1 MMDFTSQQVRD
12 AERRLDALADP
23 HEQLRLA
30 EQQAEGYRN
39 FLSSLT
45 AVLTAVFVLKGQED
59 VSKLDSG
66 PRWAVVTLLI
76 TAFVALIAASW
87 LSVVAVHDRPGREI
101 AGEPERLLHDEVRR
115 THRIWRL
122 VEWARWLALAGV
134 LGVATAV
141 IITWIAPSG

>member
-1 MMDFTSQQVRD
+1 MTDFTPQQVRD

-30 EQQAEGYRN
+30 VQQAEGYRN

-59 VSKLDSG
+59 LSKLASG
-66 PRWAVVTLLI
+66 PRWTVVSLLI
-76 TAFVALIAASW
+76 MGFVALVAASW
-87 LSVVAVHDRPGREI
+87 LTVVAVHDRPGREI
-101 AGEPERLLHDEVRR
+101 VGEPERLLRDEVRR

-122 VEWARWLALAGV
+122 VEWARWLAPAGV
-134 LGVATAV
+134 LGVAAAV
-141 IITWIAPSG
+141 IVTWVAPAT

>member
-1 MMDFTSQQVRD
+1 MNFTPQQIRN

-45 AVLTAVFVLKGQED
+45 AVLTTVFVLKGQEHL
-59 VSKLDSG
+59 SKLGSG

-76 TAFVALIAASW
+76 TGFVALIAASW
-87 LSVVAVHDRPGREI
+87 LGVLAVHDRPGREVV
-101 AGEPERLLHDEVRR
+101 GEPERLLRDEVRR
-115 THRIWRL
+115 TQRIWTL

-134 LGVATAV
+134 LGVAAAV
-141 IITWIAPSG
+141 MVTWVAPSG